1 MPTRTAID
9 AGPTWGDLFRCL
21 ELLVTSHSAA
31 AALHEVIRTGLSY
44 PQDDPVV
51 NFASLA
57 PFGDLTRD
65 EALQAGYRSSHLQAA
80 TRLRL
85 SSYRIYL
92 YL

>member
-9 AGPTWGDLFRCL
+9 AGSTWGVFFDASSYRLQ
-21 ELLVTSHSAA
+21 VTRQ
-31 AALHEVIRTGLSY
+31 LHEVIRTGLCY
-44 PQDDPVV
+44 PQDGPVV
-51 NFASLA
+51 HFASLA

-65 EALQAGYRSSHLQAA
+65 EALQAGYRSSHLQAV